1 LAASAHDDTSS
12 GGRSGAGGSSG
23 GSPTKRRRL
32 AGLTPPVN
40 QDKLGSNAKIISL
53 LEEMA
58 SIYKA
63 AGDMMR
69 STAYTGAAA
78 AVRSST
84 EPVTSGKAAAKALP
98 GVGKA
103 SGDKID
109 EFLTTG
115 TIKKLEEIRKKY
127 VLVFQRYTFCITHT
141 HTQTSSHVAAWP
153 ACRDCN
159 MTAFRRLSTL
169 VYVSCR
175 ERWFR
180 Y

>member
-12 GGRSGAGGSSG
+12 GGSGGAGGSSG

-127 VLVFQRYTFCITHT
+127 VLLHPHT
-141 HTQTSSHVAAWP
+141 HTNIITCRCM
-153 ACRDCN
+153 ACLQ
-159 MTAFRRLSTL
+159 RLQYDIFSTL
-169 VYVSCR
+169 VYACLRVVS
-175 ERWFR
+175 
-180 Y
+180 